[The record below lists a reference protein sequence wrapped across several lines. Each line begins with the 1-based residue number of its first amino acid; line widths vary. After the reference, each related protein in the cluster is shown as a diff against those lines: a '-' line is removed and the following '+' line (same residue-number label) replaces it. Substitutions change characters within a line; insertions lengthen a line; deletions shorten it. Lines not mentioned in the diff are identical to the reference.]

1 MTLPQGKRM
10 AVRLINIG
18 FNNIVVNQ
26 RIVTVVN
33 PTSSPVK
40 RLIEVAKKRG
50 SLIDATCGRRTRS
63 VIITDSNHV
72 ILSALQP
79 ETIGERFQQKVEKT
93 NKKILP
99 TSTITNQYK
108 LRKRK

>member
-1 MTLPQGKRM
+1 ML
-10 AVRLINIG
+10 VRLINIG
-18 FNNIVVNQ
+18 FNNIVVGH

-33 PTSSPVK
+33 PASSPVK
-40 RLIEVAKKRG
+40 RLIEVAEKRG

-63 VIITDSNHV
+63 VIVTDSNHV

-79 ETIGERFQQKVEKT
+79 ETIGERFQQKIEKADRR
-93 NKKILP
+93 ILATP
-99 TSTITNQYK
+99 TITNQYK

>member
-1 MTLPQGKRM
+1 M

-18 FNNIVVNQ
+18 FNNIVVDQ
-26 RIVTVVN
+26 RIITVVN
-33 PTSSPVK
+33 PASSPVK

-79 ETIGERFQQKVEKT
+79 ETIGERFQQKIEKA

>member
-1 MTLPQGKRM
+1 M

-18 FNNIVVNQ
+18 FNNIVVDR
-26 RIVTVVN
+26 RIVTIVN
-33 PTSSPVK
+33 PASSPVK

-79 ETIGERFQQKVEKT
+79 ETIGERFQQKIEKA
-93 NKKILP
+93 NKKIQP

>member
-1 MTLPQGKRM
+1 MT
-10 AVRLINIG
+10 VRLINIG
-18 FNNIVVNQ
+18 FNNIIVSERIISIVNSA
-26 RIVTVVN
+26 
-33 PTSSPVK
+33 SSPVK
-40 RLIEVAKKRG
+40 RLIEVARKRG

-79 ETIGERFQQKVEKT
+79 ETIGERFLQKTEKAE
-93 NKKILP
+93 KRVLP
-99 TSTITNQYK
+99 TSGITNQYK

>member
-1 MTLPQGKRM
+1 MNPAKRM

-18 FNNIVVNQ
+18 FNNIVVDQ
-26 RIVTVVN
+26 RIVSVVN
-33 PTSSPVK
+33 PASSPVK
-40 RLIEVAKKRG
+40 RLIEVARKRG

-79 ETIGERFQQKVEKT
+79 ETIGERFQQKIEKAE
-93 NKKILP
+93 KKVLL
-99 TSTITNQYK
+99 TSTMTNQHK

>member
-1 MTLPQGKRM
+1 M

-18 FNNIVVNQ
+18 FNNIVVDQ
-26 RIVTVVN
+26 RIVSVVN
-33 PTSSPVK
+33 PASSPVK
-40 RLIEVAKKRG
+40 RLIEVARKRG

-79 ETIGERFQQKVEKT
+79 ETIGERFQQKIEKAE
-93 NKKILP
+93 KKVLL
-99 TSTITNQYK
+99 TSTMTNQHK

>member
-1 MTLPQGKRM
+1 M
-10 AVRLINIG
+10 INIG
-18 FNNIVVNQ
+18 FNNIVVDQ
-26 RIVTVVN
+26 RIVSVVN
-33 PTSSPVK
+33 PASSPVK
-40 RLIEVAKKRG
+40 RLIEVARKRG

-79 ETIGERFQQKVEKT
+79 ETIGERFQQKIEKAE
-93 NKKILP
+93 KKVLL
-99 TSTITNQYK
+99 TSTATNQYK

>member
-1 MTLPQGKRM
+1 M

-18 FNNIVVNQ
+18 FNNIVVDQ
-26 RIVTVVN
+26 RIVSVVN
-33 PTSSPVK
+33 PASSPVK
-40 RLIEVAKKRG
+40 RLIEVARKRG

-79 ETIGERFQQKVEKT
+79 ETIGERFQQKIEKAE
-93 NKKILP
+93 KKVLL
-99 TSTITNQYK
+99 TSTATNQYK

>member
-1 MTLPQGKRM
+1 MV
-10 AVRLINIG
+10 VRLINIG
-18 FNNIVVNQ
+18 FNNIVVDR
-26 RIVTVVN
+26 RIVTIVN
-33 PTSSPVK
+33 PASSPVK

-79 ETIGERFQQKVEKT
+79 ETIGERFQQKIEKA
-93 NKKILP
+93 NKKIQP

>member
-1 MTLPQGKRM
+1 MVVK
-10 AVRLINIG
+10 LINIG
-18 FNNIVVNQ
+18 FNNIVVDQ
-26 RIVTVVN
+26 RIVSVIN
-33 PTSSPVK
+33 PASSPVK
-40 RLIEVAKKRG
+40 RLIEGAKKRG

-79 ETIGERFQQKVEKT
+79 ETIGERFQQKIEKAD
-93 NKKILP
+93 KKILP
-99 TSTITNQYK
+99 TATITNQYK